1 MIEQEREFDRKK
13 RRDFFRFLP
22 LDLSLP
28 PKELP
33 VERRRDAVASIVY
46 EANAR
51 IRDPVYGCL
60 GAIFTLQQQI
70 AQLRKQLSAAQSEMV
85 LLKFQHQH
93 REPFQLQP
101 STTASSLQEQHHL
114 YKAVALQTPD
124 DHHHYSRDLIESS
137 SVWTS

>member
-1 MIEQEREFDRKK
+1 SSPCAACKLLRRKCTRECVFAPYFSSSEPQKFAQVHK
-13 RRDFFRFLP
+13 IFGASNVSKMLQ
-22 LDLSLP
+22 
-28 PKELP
+28 ELP

-85 LLKFQHQH
+85 LLKFQHQ
-93 REPFQLQP
+93 
-101 STTASSLQEQHHL
+101 
-114 YKAVALQTPD
+114 
-124 DHHHYSRDLIESS
+124 
-137 SVWTS
+137 